1 MIRYVAGRIPSAVV
15 VLFLASLLIF
25 SVMRLVPGDPAL
37 ALAGPDATP
46 EAITAIRHSLGL
58 DKSIPAQYI
67 SWIGD
72 VLTLDLGRSFVL
84 GGEISDL
91 VLAGLGNTA
100 VLAGSAL
107 LVAVVLSLI
116 LSVAV
121 VVWPK
126 RWLTSVVN
134 VLNTLSV
141 ALPNFVTGV
150 LLVLVFAIVIPVL
163 PSGGVPPGGYLAHP
177 DITLQYLVLPS
188 LCLALPVAAALTRF
202 LSEALR
208 TEMAQQ
214 YVITAQA
221 AGVSRWNLVTRS
233 ALRNALPTMLTVLG
247 IQTGHLLGG
256 AVLVEAIF
264 AWPGIGQLIEQGIGR
279 RDYPVVQ
286 VLLLL
291 SVTIFVLIQLVT
303 DIVHAYLDP
312 RIRIGGQS

>member
-1 MIRYVAGRIPSAVV
+1 MIRYVVGRLPSAVV

-46 EAITAIRHSLGL
+46 EAIEAIRHSLGL
-58 DKSIPAQYI
+58 DKSVSAQYL

-84 GGEISDL
+84 GGQISDL

-107 LVAVVLSLI
+107 LLAVTLSLI

-126 RWLTSVVN
+126 KWLTSVVN

-150 LLVLVFAIVIPVL
+150 LLVLVVAVLIPVL
-163 PSGGVPPGGYLAHP
+163 PSGGVPPGGYLARP
-177 DITLQYLVLPS
+177 DITLQYLVLPA
-188 LCLALPVAAALTRF
+188 LCLALPVTAALTRF

-221 AGVSRWNLVTRS
+221 AGVTRWNLVTRS

-264 AWPGIGQLIEQGIGR
+264 AWPGIGQLIQQGIGR

-291 SVTIFVLIQLVT
+291 SVTIFVLIQLLT

-312 RIRIGGQS
+312 RIRIGGQ

>member
-1 MIRYVAGRIPSAVV
+1 MIRYIAGRLPSAVV
-15 VLFLASLLIF
+15 VLFLASILIF

-46 EAITAIRHSLGL
+46 EAIAAIRHSLGL
-58 DKSIPAQYI
+58 DKSIPAQYLT
-67 SWIGD
+67 WIGD

-84 GGEISDL
+84 GGQISDL

-107 LVAVVLSLI
+107 LLAVVLSLV

-126 RWLTSVVN
+126 KWLTSVVN
-134 VLNTLSV
+134 LLNTLSV

-150 LLVLVFAIVIPVL
+150 LLVLVFAVLIPVL
-163 PSGGVPPGGYLAHP
+163 PSGGVPPGGYLARP
-177 DITLQYLVLPS
+177 DITFQYLLLPS

-214 YVITAQA
+214 YVITARA
-221 AGVSRWNLVTRS
+221 AGVPRWNLVTRS

-264 AWPGIGQLIEQGIGR
+264 AWPGIGQLIEQGIDR

-291 SVTIFVLIQLVT
+291 SVTIFVLIQLLT

-312 RIRIGGQS
+312 RIRIGGQQ